1 MYLFYDNII
10 IGESMKDKLRKIDI
24 PLLIVSCI
32 LLVIGLVMIFSS
44 SSIAA
49 VLQYNSTEYYFFKKQ
64 LLIILLGA
72 IAGFIVLFIPIK
84 KYKFISVILMAI
96 ILLVLFALQTYGT
109 VTNSAKSWFRFAGM
123 SIQPSEFAKT
133 IIILFLAF
141 AYGDRKKFNNPYNIF
156 IPLIPCIVIFG
167 LVALEPDLGTAT
179 IIAIICMFIFFS
191 LPLNKNSFMMI
202 LRVIA
207 VIGILLSIYILQT
220 NQEYLTDTQAN
231 RFTYKD
237 PCKRYEEETGYQV
250 CNGYIAMH
258 NGGLKGT
265 GLGESTQKY
274 LYLPESY
281 TDFIFPIII
290 EELGVIGGAGI
301 MILYLILLYRIL
313 VIARNATSLVGSI
326 IAFGTFAQIIT
337 HIAIN
342 LGGALALMPLT
353 GVPLPFLSYGG
364 SYILNLV
371 ILLSLTQRVAIE
383 SKEDRARKKQKK
395 VVGG

>member
-109 VTNSAKSWFRFAGM
+109 VTNSAKSWFRFASM

-167 LVALEPDLGTAT
+167 LVALEPDLGTAA

-191 LPLNKNSFMMI
+191 LPLNKNSFMML

-220 NQEYLTDTQAN
+220 NQEYLTDTQAS

-274 LYLPESY
+274 LYLPEAY

>member
-109 VTNSAKSWFRFAGM
+109 VTNSAKSWFRFASM

-167 LVALEPDLGTAT
+167 LVALEPDLGTAA

-220 NQEYLTDTQAN
+220 NQEYLTDTQAS

-274 LYLPESY
+274 LYLPEAY

-301 MILYLILLYRIL
+301 MVLYLILLYRIL

>member
-1 MYLFYDNII
+1 MYLFYVNII

-24 PLLIVSCI
+24 PLLIVSSI

-64 LLIILLGA
+64 LMIISLGA
-72 IAGFIVLFIPIK
+72 IAGIIILFIPLR
-84 KYKFISVILMAI
+84 KYKIISLFLIGI
-96 ILLVLFALQTYGT
+96 IFVALFALQTYGT
-109 VTNSAKSWFRFAGM
+109 VTNSAKSWFRFAGI

-141 AYGDRKKFNNPYNIF
+141 AYGDRKKFKNPYNIF
-156 IPLIPCIVIFG
+156 LPLIPCIAIFG
-167 LVALEPDLGTAT
+167 LVALEPDLGTAA
-179 IIAIICMFIFFS
+179 IIAIICMFIFFA
-191 LPLNKNSFMMI
+191 LPINKNSFI
-202 LRVIA
+202 LVLRIIA
-207 VIGILLSIYILQT
+207 VIGVLLVIYIMQS
-220 NQEYLTDTQAN
+220 NQEYLTDTQAS
-231 RFTYKD
+231 RFTFKN
-237 PCKRYEEETGYQV
+237 PCDRYEDDTGYQV

-258 NGGLKGT
+258 NGGLKGA
-265 GLGESTQKY
+265 GLGKSTQKY
-274 LYLPESY
+274 LYLPEAY

-290 EELGVIGGAGI
+290 EELGLIGGGV
-301 MILYLILLYRIL
+301 ILLLFLVLLYRIL

-337 HIAIN
+337 HIGIN

-364 SYILNLV
+364 SYILNLIV
-371 ILLSLTQRVAIE
+371 LLSLTQRVAIE
-383 SKEDRARKKQKK
+383 SKEDRSRREKKK
-395 VVGG
+395 VVGE

>member
-109 VTNSAKSWFRFAGM
+109 VTNSAKSWFRFASM

-167 LVALEPDLGTAT
+167 LVALEPDLGTAA

-220 NQEYLTDTQAN
+220 NQEYLTDTQAS

-274 LYLPESY
+274 LYLPEAY